1 MKVSSIES
9 CCLAASQLHDVLN
22 IAFRIVKLINRFSH
36 WKWQIFTD
44 IYILLSVRGIRM
56 TLLWWYAGRY
66 LAIYLHIILVHLNR
80 LWFIWFTFHRL
91 SISLKKKKKRKILS
105 FILIR
110 NSQNR
115 VIKPKNAIQ
124 RRTTFLH
131 HFNFDLNWRAFKC
144 SQDLYITFR
153 TMGCL
158 HN

>member
-9 CCLAASQLHDVLN
+9 CCLAASQLHDVSN

-91 SISLKKKKKRKILS
+91 SISLKRRRRNEKYSASFWYAIAKIESLNRRTQFNGAQLFYTISISIWTGELSNVRKI
-105 FILIR
+105 FI
-110 NSQNR
+110 
-115 VIKPKNAIQ
+115 
-124 RRTTFLH
+124 
-131 HFNFDLNWRAFKC
+131 
-144 SQDLYITFR
+144 
-153 TMGCL
+153 
-158 HN
+158 